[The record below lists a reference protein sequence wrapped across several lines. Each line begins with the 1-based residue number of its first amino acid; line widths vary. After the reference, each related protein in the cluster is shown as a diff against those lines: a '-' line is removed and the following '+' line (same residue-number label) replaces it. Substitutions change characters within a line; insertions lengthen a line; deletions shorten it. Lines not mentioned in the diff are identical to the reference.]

1 MRISALIS
9 LILIDVLRVVV
20 VDRKLIMVG
29 EG

>member
-9 LILIDVLRVVV
+9 LILIDVLQVVV
-20 VDRKLIMVG
+20 VDRELIMVG

>member
-1 MRISALIS
+1 MRTFALIS

-20 VDRKLIMVG
+20 VDRKPIMVG